1 MEIAIIVILF
11 LIGSVGGAIQ
21 ALKYV
26 ERRLKPQGK
35 SENGGKPPSDRSQT

>member
-11 LIGSVGGAIQ
+11 LVGTVGGAMQ

-26 ERRLKPQGK
+26 ERRRRTQSKEPPRTR
-35 SENGGKPPSDRSQT
+35 PPSDES